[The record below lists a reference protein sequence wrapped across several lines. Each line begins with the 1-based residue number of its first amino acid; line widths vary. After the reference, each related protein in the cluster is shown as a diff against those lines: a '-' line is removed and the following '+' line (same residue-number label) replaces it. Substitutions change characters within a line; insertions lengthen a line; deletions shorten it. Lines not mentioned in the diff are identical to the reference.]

1 MMAIL
6 CGCGSSGSSP
16 IAASANAPGVADSL
30 ANTPSPTFTGTV
42 PASPTSG
49 SRAGTYYTIDLIGE
63 KTGDTVGITV
73 FEPTTLV
80 AGQKYPLVL
89 HSHGYSASRQMSTTT
104 DPVSSLLS
112 PGNIDS
118 LLAAGY
124 GAISISERGSDESTG
139 TIRVMDPDFEGHD
152 LISVLDWA
160 EHNLD
165 WLMYGPSVDGSDPHN
180 LVVGSIGGS
189 YGGMYQYLINNID
202 PKHRLDAMVPQ
213 ISPSDLTYSLF
224 PNNTIKAA
232 WDLILFGI
240 GDTAGQGLDRGHT
253 DPFITSFFIQ
263 GLSSNQISQD
273 GRDFFYYHSNA
284 YFCNGQTVATNGGP
298 GTVPGYPPI
307 HSGQINALIF
317 QGFRDTLFTFNNA
330 YENYSCLKQGG
341 GDVRLLSYQYGHNA
355 LQVVPDPGVLLY
367 QPPLD
372 FLDTNCGNV
381 NVDTATIAFFDQ
393 YLKGIPGAADKVVPT
408 QPCLS
413 LTKGDAVLV
422 DSVMTGEVG
431 TEVDIPSTV
440 VVAGGPPDVPV
451 SVPLGI
457 TAGSTGE
464 VIGGIPRLEVDVE
477 PVVSA
482 LPGEP
487 IIFVGIGQTHNGVPG
502 VYDLVDNQITPL
514 RGAGQHAVD
523 LVGVASRLAPGDT
536 LALLIYGAHDQY
548 DVTGSV
554 NLGSPAVVPV
564 TVTGKVWVPMLGA
577 LPNIAATQ

>member
-1 MMAIL
+1 MI
-6 CGCGSSGSSP
+6 
-16 IAASANAPGVADSL
+16 
-30 ANTPSPTFTGTV
+30 
-42 PASPTSG
+42 
-49 SRAGTYYTIDLIGE
+49 ID
-63 KTGDTVGITV
+63 
-73 FEPTTLV
+73 
-80 AGQKYPLVL
+80 
-89 HSHGYSASRQMSTTT
+89 
-104 DPVSSLLS
+104 
-112 PGNIDS
+112 N
-118 LLAAGY
+118 
-124 GAISISERGSDESTG
+124 
-139 TIRVMDPDFEGHD
+139 
-152 LISVLDWA
+152 
-160 EHNLD
+160 
-165 WLMYGPSVDGSDPHN
+165 
-180 LVVGSIGGS
+180 
-189 YGGMYQYLINNID
+189 
-202 PKHRLDAMVPQ
+202 
-213 ISPSDLTYSLF
+213 LTYSLF

-253 DPFITSFFIQ
+253 DPFITSFFVQ

-284 YFCNGQTVATNGGP
+284 YFCNGQSVATNGGP

-307 HSGQINALIF
+307 HSGKINALIF

-330 YENYSCLKQGG
+330 YQNYSCLKQGG

-367 QPPLD
+367 QPALD

-408 QPCLS
+408 KPCLS

-422 DSVMTGEVG
+422 DSVMTGEFG
-431 TEVDIPSTV
+431 TEVDIPSTT
-440 VVAGGPPDVPV
+440 VVAGGVPDVPV
-451 SVPLGI
+451 PVPLGI
-457 TAGSTGE
+457 TAGTAGA
-464 VIGGIPRLEVDVE
+464 VIGGIPRLEVDIE
-477 PVVSA
+477 PVVAA

-487 IIFVGIGQTHNGVPG
+487 IVFVGIGQTHNGVPG

-514 RGAGQHAVD
+514 RGAGKHAVD

-577 LPNIAATQ
+577 LPNIAAAQ